1 MKKHMKNLLLGIA
14 TIGMVTPSI
23 SAIAIENNMEV
34 QNMIQTQTQTY
45 KRQVTTVN
53 DEKMSYIQLGNAK
66 SNKDMVIIHGSA
78 FNATVML
85 PYAELYAKDGYNVI
99 VIDTLGHY
107 GNISKSKDTLE
118 DLSDSV
124 AGLIKQ
130 LKKEKKIGQKVELQG
145 WSLGGSI
152 TLDIAARYPEIVKSA
167 GIIDGASNWHG
178 MDLGHYDDEETKN
191 LSVEGFIR
199 ALASKN
205 AIPGIVDKLAS
216 QVAETSAPYEAC
228 NNDFLID
235 KTLNIDDELKDIKV
249 PVNIFYGTDDTLS
262 TIEIQK
268 DMANSIKKSQITFVE
283 GLGHMAVLDNPQ
295 AVYDAFTSMRK

>member
-1 MKKHMKNLLLGIA
+1 MKKHMKNLLL
-14 TIGMVTPSI
+14 
-23 SAIAIENNMEV
+23 ENTEVKKMV
-34 QNMIQTQTQTY
+34 QNKNQVH
-45 KRQVTTVN
+45 KRQLITVN
-53 DEKMSYIQLGNAK
+53 GEKMSYIQLGNAK
-66 SNKDMVIIHGSA
+66 SNKDIVIIHGSA
-78 FNATVML
+78 FNATVMI
-85 PYAELYAKDGYNVI
+85 PYAELYSKDDYNVI
-99 VIDTLGHY
+99 VLDTMGHY
-107 GNISKSKDTLE
+107 GNLSKSKDTFE

-124 AGLIKQ
+124 AGAIKQ
-130 LKKEKKIGQKVELQG
+130 LQKEKKIGQKVELQG

-191 LSVEGFIR
+191 LSVEGFLR
-199 ALASKN
+199 TLASKK

-216 QVAETSAPYEAC
+216 QVAEISAPYEAC

-235 KTLNIDDELKDIKV
+235 KTLNVDNELKDIKA

-268 DMANSIKKSQITFVE
+268 DMANSIKKSKITFVE